1 MARFY
6 SNVCY
11 EFTARAVRNRLPL
24 APNEAELKLRD
35 EIRAFLTEHQPDDSE
50 IPADFDARVAFLRG
64 WQRTLH
70 TAGLI
75 GLSWPAEHGGRG
87 ATLTEQIIANQVFA
101 QAGAPAIIGSVGL
114 DVVGPS
120 LIDHGTEAQKSRF
133 LERILSADD
142 IWRQG
147 FSEVGAG
154 SDLASLKT
162 KAVLRDGRFVISGHK
177 VWTSYAQH
185 AQWCAVL
192 ARTEPDAPAHKAIS
206 YLLVDMTSP
215 GIEIRP
221 LVQSTGDPEFSE
233 VYFDDVEV
241 AQENLLGA
249 LHGGWRIA
257 MHTLTHERGWYGV
270 GRQVILRVLLD
281 HLIEEAGA
289 VVRDGRPAIDAP
301 EIRTSLAQAHIGL
314 EVLKHQGYRS
324 VSKMLAE
331 GQPGLESSV
340 DKVLLARVE
349 QRLLAVALDVMGAQ
363 AALGDEPGTG
373 FHPGAWRHGYFY
385 ARAASVY
392 GGTEQIQ
399 KNIIAERILGLP
411 KG

>member
-1 MARFY
+1 
-6 SNVCY
+6 
-11 EFTARAVRNRLPL
+11 LQL
-24 APNEAELKLRD
+24 APNAAELSLRD
-35 EIRAFLTEHQPDDSE
+35 EIHAFLSDHQPDDSE
-50 IPADFDARVAFLRG
+50 IPEGFDARVAFLRQ

-70 TAGLI
+70 EAGLV
-75 GLSWPAEHGGRG
+75 GLAWPAEHGGRG
-87 ATLTEQIIANQVFA
+87 ASLTEQIIANQVFA
-101 QAGAPAIIGSVGL
+101 EAGAPAIIGSVGL

-120 LIDHGTEAQKSRF
+120 LIDHGTEAQKRRF
-133 LERILSADD
+133 LEPILSADD
-142 IWRQG
+142 IWCQG
-147 FSEVGAG
+147 FSEVAAG

-162 KAVLRDGRFVISGHK
+162 RAVQRDGHFVISGHK
-177 VWTSYAQH
+177 VWTSYAH
-185 AQWCAVL
+185 YAQWCAVL
-192 ARTEPDAPAHKAIS
+192 ARTDPEAPAHKGIS
-206 YLLVDMTSP
+206 YLLVDMETP

-221 LVQSTGDPEFSE
+221 LVQSTGDPEFGE

-241 AQENLLGA
+241 PAENLLGP
-249 LHGGWRIA
+249 LHGGWGIA

-281 HLIEEAGA
+281 HLVEEARHA
-289 VVRDGRPAIDAP
+289 VRDGRPAIESP
-301 EIRTSLAQAHIGL
+301 EIRVALAQAHIGL

-324 VSKMLAE
+324 VGKMLAE

-340 DKVLLARVE
+340 DKVLLSRVE
-349 QRLLAVALDVMGAQ
+349 QRLLAVALDVMGSQ
-363 AALGDEPGTG
+363 AALGDEPGAG
-373 FHPGAWRHGYFY
+373 FHPQAWRHAYFY